1 MDYHAGTPALYIKII
16 FSHRGSLVILSLRH
30 LNIIIVQCSKWTS
43 TGKRVLKKQGNIFMS
58 RTLSQPHDCL
68 PSCSADAMYIIRVYP
83 DSRVTVMR
91 GANPN

>member
-16 FSHRGSLVILSLRH
+16 FSHRKSRDTIPSSFEH
-30 LNIIIVQCSKWTS
+30 NNCSMFIVDKY
-43 TGKRVLKKQGNIFMS
+43 RKQGNIF
-58 RTLSQPHDCL
+58 RIITLSQPNDCL